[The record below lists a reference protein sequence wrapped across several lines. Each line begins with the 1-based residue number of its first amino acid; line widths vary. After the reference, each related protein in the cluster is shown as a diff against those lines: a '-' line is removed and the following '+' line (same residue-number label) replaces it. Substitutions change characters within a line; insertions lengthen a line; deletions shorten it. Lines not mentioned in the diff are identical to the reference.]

1 MVEVIIKELPEFLG
15 LWSLGIFLLLRG
27 RASRPSPSIAR
38 FSSGSKHNKGGLQ
51 SRSQCFSL
59 IAYFFVLVVVS
70 VVCVA
75 LSSPKTSHNCPS
87 TSEEVGQR
95 QFPAPD
101 FEQMN
106 EVAFSF
112 SGSDSL
118 SHSLSPSLKE
128 ITQRLLIFAVW
139 SIAKVGGKFLAVCWK
154 LVGR

>member
-1 MVEVIIKELPEFLG
+1 MVTWHFHAFKGKGLTPFTQHCSFLIRVETQHG
-15 LWSLGIFLLLRG
+15 W
-27 RASRPSPSIAR
+27 IAKWKSVL
-38 FSSGSKHNKGGLQ
+38 FPDCL
-51 SRSQCFSL
+51 
-59 IAYFFVLVVVS
+59 FFVFVVVS

-87 TSEEVGQR
+87 TSKEVEQR

-128 ITQRLLIFAVW
+128 ITQRLLIFVVW

>member
-51 SRSQCFSL
+51 SGSQCYSL
-59 IAYFFVLVVVS
+59 IAFFFVS

-75 LSSPKTSHNCPS
+75 LNSPKTSHNCPS
-87 TSEEVGQR
+87 TSEEIGQR

-128 ITQRLLIFAVW
+128 ITQRLLCFAVW